1 MNAEPENEDRKM
13 EEDHEELTGERI
25 DEEEVRGE
33 LAEIPPPEAPPETRG
48 RRFLR
53 LAFRWLAGL
62 LIVFGLGVLAT
73 ALLFYRPAT
82 QELSAVQR
90 ELQGAR
96 ERIAELESE
105 VDRLQALESEN
116 RALEE
121 ELEAAELRIQ
131 ILSALVDVN
140 AARLALADEE
150 IARAQEH
157 LAGTPETLKSL
168 EGLVDSQQREEVTAM
183 QNRLELA
190 LEEMERDQ
198 FAAQSDLRVLATNL
212 EQLEDTF
219 SANP

>member
-1 MNAEPENEDRKM
+1 MNADPENE
-13 EEDHEELTGERI
+13 ERRI
-25 DEEEVRGE
+25 EEEREE
-33 LAEIPPPEAPPETRG
+33 LAEERAEDEEIRRELAEVPPPEAPPEKRE
-48 RRFLR
+48 RRFLS
-53 LAFRWLAGL
+53 LAIRWVAGL

-82 QELSAVQR
+82 EELSSVRR
-90 ELQGAR
+90 ELQQAR
-96 ERIAELESE
+96 QRIAELESE
-105 VDRLQALESEN
+105 VDRLQALETEN

-121 ELEAAELRIQ
+121 DIAEAELRIQ
-131 ILSALVDVN
+131 VLSALSDVN

-150 IARAQEH
+150 IAAAQEH
-157 LAGTPETLKSL
+157 LAGTPDTLERL
-168 EGLVDSQQREEVTAM
+168 EGLVGSQQREEVTAM

-212 EQLEDTF
+212 EQLEDTL

>member
-1 MNAEPENEDRKM
+1 
-13 EEDHEELTGERI
+13 
-25 DEEEVRGE
+25 
-33 LAEIPPPEAPPETRG
+33 
-48 RRFLR
+48 
-53 LAFRWLAGL
+53 
-62 LIVFGLGVLAT
+62 VLAT